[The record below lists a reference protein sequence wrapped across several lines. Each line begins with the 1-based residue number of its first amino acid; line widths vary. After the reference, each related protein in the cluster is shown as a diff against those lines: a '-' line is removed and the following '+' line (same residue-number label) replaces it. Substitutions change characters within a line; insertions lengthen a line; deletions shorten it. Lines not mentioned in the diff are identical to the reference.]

1 MADED
6 QQAETVRGERKLI
19 GYLPMVM
26 KVLEII
32 LAVFAIGL
40 IVDPLNSFQKI
51 LIRTH
56 FKLDDAAIIYISLGG
71 YVIINTM
78 FVICQIMG
86 DRIPKRTLAMFSALG
101 ALLHVVAGSVIVY
114 DWKKI
119 LDPYFSNEL
128 YPSKQYMDMFIS
140 GAVFTFLDAF
150 VFILEIFFIVKSSNK
165 TQE

>member
-6 QQAETVRGERKLI
+6 QQSGPVRGEQKMM
-19 GYLPMVM
+19 GYAPIMM
-26 KVLEII
+26 KVFEVIF
-32 LAVFAIGL
+32 AVFAIGL
-40 IVDPLNSFQKI
+40 VADPLKSFQKI

-78 FVICQIMG
+78 FIICQIMG
-86 DRIPKRTLAMFSALG
+86 DQIPKRTLIMFSALG

-114 DWKKI
+114 NWKKI
-119 LDPYFSNEL
+119 MDPYFNNEI

-140 GAVFTFLDAF
+140 GAVFTFVDA
-150 VFILEIFFIVKSSNK
+150 VIFILEIFIIIKISTK
-165 TQE
+165 TQQ